1 MSKKIMKRS
10 LALGALMAFVITGS
24 AWAETYVNGFEVRY
38 DEEKN
43 NDNPGYN
50 TTVGG
55 GIYYFKKGS
64 MDTQLLDLK
73 AYKGNIEINIED
85 NGIIDIEVENKGS
98 EISWP
103 IDIYGRNGYPV
114 YNDSAFTTVVNGSI
128 SIVLDECASTDERVI
143 NVADGYN
150 TFVINGDLNI
160 ENQFNNYQGS
170 STVYTEGVRAWGSTI
185 NLNGNVNMRNMKVSS
200 GEGKKAFI
208 AGMYVTDTNMDGNS
222 PIDANINIGKA
233 GKKLI
238 LDEIEVI
245 GKNSTYQI
253 VSGILSEGCN
263 SKVNIDS
270 SAVIKNIKSIQLD
283 EANEAYVSAL
293 EANGGIIN
301 INNGIVIS
309 GLEASVKTDEG
320 LRSNENATVKAVDAY
335 SGGVIN
341 LKDTDLNVI
350 DITGDISSIINGTVN
365 LSMINSKSVF
375 NGATTYNYFENAQN
389 YFGTLNLTLSNGAT
403 WNVKDRYN
411 DSVDGKNSYV
421 TTLGGEGGIIKMDID
436 ASQKDV
442 SNKLFVDTHTGTH
455 YVQLNNTGSSDDGA
469 GGTVLIKVKDEQ
481 GVFKANDKEGT
492 LYWNKYDLASRNTET
507 QTLANEDDYKT
518 EWYLEK
524 VEQITPSDKP
534 TTSVSMALVDSSL
547 VYHTW
552 RTENDK
558 LMQRMGELRLNG
570 ADEQG
575 AWFRVKGTKINHSGN
590 LGFENEYTTYELGYD
605 KLVKQTEE
613 KSCYQGVALS
623 YNDGEAKYFKGSGDN
638 ESKSIGFYRTEVGKK
653 GDYLDLVVRVS
664 DSDNKYSVYDTN
676 SNKIK
681 GDTNNWGIALSAEA
695 GRKNMLSDGWYVEP
709 QAQFTI
715 GHLNGDSYKTSN
727 GIYVEQD
734 DIFSAVGRLGVN
746 VGKELGEKGIVYVKA
761 NLLHEF
767 AGDFDVNMSDSS
779 GNVSVGEKFDDTW
792 FEYGLGLSYQTGK
805 NNYIY
810 FDVERTS
817 GSDFEKEWSWNA
829 GVRWF
834 F

>member
-1 MSKKIMKRS
+1 M
-10 LALGALMAFVITGS
+10 LGVLMAFVITGS
-24 AWAETYVNGFEVRY
+24 VWAEAPKCVDEQGNYEFDSGTLNGQFVDLY
-38 DEEKN
+38 TDSASA
-43 NDNPGYN
+43 
-50 TTVGG
+50 T
-55 GIYYFKKGS
+55 GS
-64 MDTQLLDLK
+64 TDITIK
-73 AYKGNIEINIED
+73 D
-85 NGIIDIEVENKGS
+85 NGTINVIRNGG
-98 EISWP
+98 WAA
-103 IDIYGRNGYPV
+103 IDIYNGEDAPASD
-114 YNDSAFTTVVNGSI
+114 DSI
-128 SIVLDECASTDERVI
+128 I
-143 NVADGYN
+143 NVSLNGNIIVTQTASSNDVRAINLLAGNSILTMDGNLIINQIYVN
-150 TFVINGDLNI
+150 NDEDDRVWCEGIRSYGGDIILNGDTTIKNIDIKAISGKHVDAVAIYAIGDASIEVNGDLSIESIDVQSNGTKYVTALTACDGAVISVNKDKNKDNI
-160 ENQFNNYQGS
+160 VQIVGDVDADSENAKIELNLLNES
-170 STVYTEGVRAWGSTI
+170 SFLEGAS
-185 NLNGNVNMRNMKVSS
+185 LS
-200 GEGKKAFI
+200 GEGIFNL
-208 AGMYVTDTNMDGNS
+208 V
-222 PIDANINIGKA
+222 
-233 GKKLI
+233 
-238 LDEIEVI
+238 
-245 GKNSTYQI
+245 
-253 VSGILSEGCN
+253 
-263 SKVNIDS
+263 
-270 SAVIKNIKSIQLD
+270 
-283 EANEAYVSAL
+283 
-293 EANGGIIN
+293 
-301 INNGIVIS
+301 
-309 GLEASVKTDEG
+309 
-320 LRSNENATVKAVDAY
+320 VD
-335 SGGVIN
+335 
-341 LKDTDLNVI
+341 D
-350 DITGDISSIINGTVN
+350 
-365 LSMINSKSVF
+365 
-375 NGATTYNYFENAQN
+375 
-389 YFGTLNLTLSNGAT
+389 GAT
-403 WNVKDRYN
+403 WKITDRHFLG
-411 DSVDGKNSYV
+411 DPEWDKEMKNSYV
-421 TTLGGEGGIIKMDID
+421 TTLSGDGGIIKMDID

-442 SNKLFVDTHTGTH
+442 SNKLFVDKHTGTH

-469 GGTVLIKVKDEQ
+469 EGTVLIKVKDEK
-481 GVFKANDKEGT
+481 GVFKANDEEGT
-492 LYWNKYDLASRNTET
+492 LFWNKYDLASRNTEI
-507 QTLANEDDYKT
+507 QTIANDDDYKT
-518 EWYLEK
+518 EWYLKK

-534 TTSVSMALVDSSL
+534 TTSVSMAVVDSSL

-623 YNDGEAKYFKGSGDN
+623 YTDGEAKYFKGSGDN

-676 SNKIK
+676 SNKIT

-810 FDVERTS
+810 FDVEKTS